1 MQKTCKMYFIGW
13 HVFITSFHWTITT
26 PHDWIRRW
34 PAVMQRKNILAVV
47 AAHFHWWRNHP
58 VGGQVLNVFA
68 CFACFTCFLHVAVSE
83 NRIFNWLIYFW
94 TDLHTLGVVRFSY
107 FFFFY
112 FLVWPHKT
120 KILTKWTNGG
130 GRVGTFISFSH
141 SCVVQAKHSHFEN
154 ICFRNYIICTFCT
167 LTLCTP
173 LLG

>member
-1 MQKTCKMYFIGW
+1 M
-13 HVFITSFHWTITT
+13 TSGYATQEHFGRCGRSFSLVEKS
-26 PHDWIRRW
+26 PSRW
-34 PAVMQRKNILAVV
+34 PSS
-47 AAHFHWWRNHP
+47 
-58 VGGQVLNVFA
+58 A
-68 CFACFTCFLHVAVSE
+68 CFCMFCMFCMFSAQLLHVAVSK

>member
-1 MQKTCKMYFIGW
+1 MYFIGW

-107 FFFFY
+107 FFFFIFWCGHTKQKY
-112 FLVWPHKT
+112 SLSEPMAEAASVRSFHSRILVSCKQNIPIL
-120 KILTKWTNGG
+120 KIFVL
-130 GRVGTFISFSH
+130 GT
-141 SCVVQAKHSHFEN
+141 
-154 ICFRNYIICTFCT
+154 T
-167 LTLCTP
+167 LFARFARWLSA
-173 LLG
+173 LLY